1 MDGTSS
7 LSGEERQL
15 DWERAASYVARAC
28 VSHAQ
33 GADHVGDPFEH
44 PIAALTIRSRRESPT
59 AQLYSRL
66 VTSFE
71 GKLAGLKDDGY
82 PMALAIPPVPAVVLD
97 RSDGSLRSVIQE
109 TVALRA
115 EFAPFREKYQ
125 GYVQTLRDPQARTL
139 KELLDERW
147 TAISEVSAAIDAL
160 GGQRTDSTLIQG
172 LIGGNIKVG
181 DGNGGDSVSLD
192 PAVSIGGLAK
202 VVIQKVKGTVVKA
215 RASILFD
222 VWSKALE
229 ISRYNTL
236 SERRLGTAFPDR
248 AILAYRSYAN
258 AVEGLIKPLR

>member
-1 MDGTSS
+1 M
-7 LSGEERQL
+7 
-15 DWERAASYVARAC
+15 
-28 VSHAQ
+28 
-33 GADHVGDPFEH
+33 
-44 PIAALTIRSRRESPT
+44 
-59 AQLYSRL
+59 
-66 VTSFE
+66 
-71 GKLAGLKDDGY
+71 
-82 PMALAIPPVPAVVLD
+82 
-97 RSDGSLRSVIQE
+97 
-109 TVALRA
+109 
-115 EFAPFREKYQ
+115 
-125 GYVQTLRDPQARTL
+125 RDPQARTL

-160 GGQRTDSTLIQG
+160 GGQRTDPTLIQG

-181 DGNGGDSVSLD
+181 DGNGGNSVSLD

-258 AVEGLIKPLR
+258 AIEGLIKPLR